1 MPGDWGYRIR
11 LEDMSREEMLALL
24 TAIRAELESAD
35 DARDYCVWL
44 SETLGAKT
52 RRDGR

>member
-1 MPGDWGYRIR
+1 MK

-24 TAIRAELESAD
+24 MAIRAELESAD

-44 SETLGAKT
+44 SEMLGAKT
-52 RRDGR
+52 RKDGAR